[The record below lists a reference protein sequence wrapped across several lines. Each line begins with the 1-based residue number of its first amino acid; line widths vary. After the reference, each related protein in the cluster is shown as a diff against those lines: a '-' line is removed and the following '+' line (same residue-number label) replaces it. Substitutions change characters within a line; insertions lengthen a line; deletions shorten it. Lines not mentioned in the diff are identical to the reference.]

1 MVETVLTSLKLE
13 GSSGPDL
20 CQCIA
25 AARRGGIVNV
35 HGVYGCF
42 IHGFLFGDAFDKD
55 LSVRKGQTHVQLF
68 IPELLQFSGDG
79 KLPPEIIISHHLK
92 LNDAARGYEIFDK
105 KKEDRRTVVLML
117 TGPTALAAV

>member
-20 CQCIA
+20 CQCTA

-35 HGVYGCF
+35 TGVYGGF
-42 IHGFLFGDAFDKD
+42 IHGFLFGDAFDKG
-55 LSVRKGQTHVQLF
+55 LSVRKGQTHVQRF

-92 LNDAARGYEIFDK
+92 LNDAARRYEICEK
-105 KKEDRRTVVLML
+105 KEEDRRTVVLKP
-117 TGPTALAAV
+117 TGPTASVAV